1 MLCQQDRAYSRCR
14 IETTPSEL
22 TLMVR
27 KSAKAKEAAEHIAA
41 PAKKKEIATKKT
53 VAVKKKP

>member
-1 MLCQQDRAYSRCR
+1 
-14 IETTPSEL
+14 
-22 TLMVR
+22 MVR